1 MSAYT
6 IKNLKDDVKDAAP
19 DGGLAPGLEAHFAG
33 SSLECENSGVSYF
46 RVAPDFRIPFGHQH
60 GRQEEVYVVVN
71 GTARLKLD
79 GEVHELRKWDAVR
92 MSPEVTRNLEGG
104 PDGAE
109 FLAFGAPNTGLR
121 DAEVQPGWWTD

>member
-1 MSAYT
+1 VTAYT
-6 IKNLKDDVKDAAP
+6 IKNLEDDVKDAAP

-33 SSLECENSGVSYF
+33 NALECEASGISFF
-46 RVAPDFRIPFGHQH
+46 RVAPRFRIPFGHTH
-60 GRQEEVYVVVN
+60 GRQEEIYIVVE

-92 MSPEVTRNLEGG
+92 MSPEVTRNVEAG

-109 FLAFGAPNTGLR
+109 FLAFGAPNTGLG
-121 DAEVQPGWWTD
+121 DANMKPGWWTD

>member
-33 SSLECENSGVSYF
+33 SSLDCEESGVSYF
-46 RVAPDFRIPFGHQH
+46 RVAPDFRIPFGHAH
-60 GRQEEVYVVVN
+60 GRQEEVYVIVD
-71 GTARLKLD
+71 GTARLNLD

-92 MSPEVTRNLEGG
+92 MSPEVTRNLEAG
-104 PDGAE
+104 PEGAE
-109 FLAFGAPNTGLR
+109 LLAFGAPNTGLG
-121 DAEVQPGWWTD
+121 DAEMQPGWWTD

>member
-33 SSLECENSGVSYF
+33 SSLDCQESGVSYF
-46 RVAPDFRIPFGHQH
+46 RVAPDFRIPFGHTH
-60 GRQEEVYVVVN
+60 GRQEEVYVIVD
-71 GTARLKLD
+71 GTARLNLD
-79 GEVHELRKWDAVR
+79 VR
-92 MSPEVTRNLEGG
+92 MSPEVTRNFEAG

-109 FLAFGAPNTGLR
+109 FLAFGAPNTGLG
-121 DAEVQPGWWTD
+121 DAEMQPGWWTD

>member
-33 SSLECENSGVSYF
+33 SSLDCEQSGVSYF
-46 RVAPDFRIPFGHQH
+46 RVAPDFRIPFGHTH
-60 GRQEEVYVVVN
+60 GRQEEVYVIVD
-71 GTARLKLD
+71 GTARLNLD

-92 MSPEVTRNLEGG
+92 MSPEVTRNLEAG

-109 FLAFGAPNTGLR
+109 LLAFGAPNTGLG
-121 DAEVQPGWWTD
+121 DAEMQPGWWTD

>member
-1 MSAYT
+1 VSAYT
-6 IKNLKDDVKDAAP
+6 IRNLEDDVKDAAP

-33 SSLECENSGVSYF
+33 NALECEESGLSFF
-46 RVAPDFRIPFGHQH
+46 RVAPGFRIPFGHTH
-60 GRQEEVYVVVN
+60 GRQEEIYVVVQ

-92 MSPEVTRNLEGG
+92 MSPEVTRNVEAG

-109 FLAFGAPNTGLR
+109 FLAFGAPNTGLG
-121 DAEVQPGWWTD
+121 DANVKPGWWTD

>member
-33 SSLECENSGVSYF
+33 SSLDCEQSGVSYF
-46 RVAPDFRIPFGHQH
+46 RVAPGFRIPFGHTH
-60 GRQEEVYVVVN
+60 GRQEEVYVIVD
-71 GTARLKLD
+71 GTARLNLD
-79 GEVHELRKWDAVR
+79 GEVHELRQWDAVR
-92 MSPEVTRNLEGG
+92 MSPEVTRNLEAG

-109 FLAFGAPNTGLR
+109 LLAFGAPNTGLG
-121 DAEVQPGWWTD
+121 DAEMQPGWWTD

>member
-1 MSAYT
+1 MPTYT

-33 SSLECENSGVSYF
+33 SSLECEESGVSYF
-46 RVAPDFRIPFGHQH
+46 RVAPDFRIPFGHAH
-60 GRQEEVYVVVN
+60 GRQEEVYVVVD
-71 GTARLKLD
+71 GTARLNLD

-92 MSPEVTRNLEGG
+92 MSPGVTRNLEAG

-109 FLAFGAPNTGLR
+109 FLAFGAPNTGLG
-121 DAEVQPGWWTD
+121 DAEMQPGWWSD

>member
-33 SSLECENSGVSYF
+33 SSLDCEESGVSYF
-46 RVAPDFRIPFGHQH
+46 RVAPDFRIPFGHAH

-71 GTARLKLD
+71 GTARLNLD

-92 MSPEVTRNLEGG
+92 MSPAVTRNLEAG

-109 FLAFGAPNTGLR
+109 LLAFGAPNTGLG
-121 DAEVQPGWWTD
+121 DAEMQPGWWTD

>member
-33 SSLECENSGVSYF
+33 SSLDCQESGVSYF
-46 RVAPDFRIPFGHQH
+46 RVAPDFRIPFGHTH
-60 GRQEEVYVVVN
+60 GRQEEVYVIVD
-71 GTARLKLD
+71 GTARLNLD

-92 MSPEVTRNLEGG
+92 MSPEVTRNLEAG
-104 PDGAE
+104 PGGAE
-109 FLAFGAPNTGLR
+109 FLAFGAPNTGLG
-121 DAEVQPGWWTD
+121 DAEMQPGWWTD

>member
-33 SSLECENSGVSYF
+33 SSLDCEQSGVSYF
-46 RVAPDFRIPFGHQH
+46 RVAPGFRIPFGHTH
-60 GRQEEVYVVVN
+60 GRQEEVYVIVD
-71 GTARLKLD
+71 GTARLNLD

-92 MSPEVTRNLEGG
+92 MSPEVTRNLEAG

-109 FLAFGAPNTGLR
+109 LLAFGAPNTGLG
-121 DAEVQPGWWTD
+121 DAEMQPGWWTD

>member
-6 IKNLKDDVKDAAP
+6 INNLKDDVKDAAP

-33 SSLECENSGVSYF
+33 SSLDCEQSGVSYF
-46 RVAPDFRIPFGHQH
+46 HVAPDFRIPFGHTH
-60 GRQEEVYVVVN
+60 GRQEEVYVIVD
-71 GTARLKLD
+71 GTARLNLD

-92 MSPEVTRNLEGG
+92 MSPEVTRNLEAG

-109 FLAFGAPNTGLR
+109 FLAFGAPNTGLG
-121 DAEVQPGWWTD
+121 DAEMQPGWWTD

>member
-33 SSLECENSGVSYF
+33 SSLECQESGVSYF
-46 RVAPDFRIPFGHQH
+46 RVAPDFRIPFGHAH
-60 GRQEEVYVVVN
+60 GRQEEVYVIVD

-92 MSPEVTRNLEGG
+92 MSPEVTRNLEAG
-104 PDGAE
+104 PEGAHV
-109 FLAFGAPNTGLR
+109 LAFGAPNTGLG
-121 DAEVQPGWWTD
+121 DAEMQPGWWTD